1 MRNLKKYF
9 ATALCVALCVT
20 TLAGCGKKKTTE
32 QKVENIDYQKAVT
45 LTEYKKLRSKKQIL
59 SQSSRRRSISCWI
72 RIKRMRL

>member
-45 LTEYKKLRSKKQIL
+45 LTE
-59 SQSSRRRSISCWI
+59 
-72 RIKRMRL
+72 

>member
-1 MRNLKKYF
+1 MKKYF
-9 ATALCVALCVT
+9 AIALCVALCVT

-45 LTEYKKLRSKKQIL
+45 FDRIQKVITLKKKQIL

>member
-32 QKVENIDYQKAVT
+32 QKVENIDYFDRIQKSYAQKNR
-45 LTEYKKLRSKKQIL
+45 Y
-59 SQSSRRRSISCWI
+59 
-72 RIKRMRL
+72 

>member
-45 LTEYKKLRSKKQIL
+45 LTEYKKVTLKL